1 MSEKTKTPP
10 PRTALEVAS
19 ALSMTLLL
27 AIDAQI
33 QANAPNATP
42 DELDGLVKLGQR
54 ASDLLSEC
62 RKLEK
67 AQGQLAAGVTRELVL
82 AWAKQ
87 QPRETRARL
96 LTDLIAM
103 DDKRAQ
109 KSVLST

>member
-1 MSEKTKTPP
+1 MTKNTSGEDK
-10 PRTALEVAS
+10 RTALEVAT
-19 ALSMTLLL
+19 ALSMTLLR

-33 QANAPNATP
+33 QAHAPTAAQ
-42 DELDGLVKLGQR
+42 DELENLVKLGQR

-87 QPRETRARL
+87 QSRETRARL